1 MKLPAIAKKVITV
14 AIITWLTYGGYV
26 YFFKKSTTN
35 TTFTTVPTTVK
46 RGNIENSVQVIGVS
60 ALVYEQKMQFS
71 QVGKVAKIFFKE
83 GESVKKWQI
92 MAELDTTDVLNDI
105 KQQEVGLNNTQIK
118 LDQLVKWAT
127 AKDIL
132 NAQNSVTSAMS
143 KITTLGNQKTNIFRD
158 KANKQTDY
166 ANQILSK
173 QNDIKSKQAQL
184 VNAKNELITL
194 EKTQNKGLSDA
205 GTDIAKTLNTAVIDA
220 RKQIIDADAS
230 LYNADEIL
238 GISDANRLKNDSY
251 EVYLSAKNNTL
262 RTRAENDWAKAT
274 TLLSEAKSLMNTL
287 PSESPD
293 SASVKNL
300 LDALSK
306 MEDACITL
314 WKDGTDAMNVSITSS
329 SFAQTTIDSYA
340 NIFSTITSSSQ
351 SSLSAIN
358 NTLAN
363 INKLSDP
370 LLQKA
375 SSNDILT
382 TKKQSITDQESAIAQ
397 SQRDLAKIQNDM
409 AYSSDTY
416 DAQITS
422 NDLDIA
428 NAEAALKY
436 AQESLR
442 LLQAGATKE
451 EIALAKNSIA
461 SQKISMEKVRENIKK
476 YQLEAPFDGVLRKVD
491 FKLGDNIVTS
501 SSATPLY
508 LYIENPNLV
517 EMRAT
522 VDQLDVVKLKLGQD
536 AKIVFDSFPT
546 LTFTGKVS
554 DINSTPAQ
562 TSGVT
567 SYTIKISMDKWD
579 HPIFS
584 GMSAKINIIIE
595 SKNDTLVVGT
605 SFITKWRW
613 QPSVLKRVGT
623 VDTKTDVTL
632 GISNP
637 STTEIL
643 EGVNE
648 WDTLVRR
655 ISTSTGTTA
664 GSLIQMPGWGR
675 WGSSG
680 WWGGTSGGGGGNF
693 NRGN

>member
-1 MKLPAIAKKVITV
+1 M
-14 AIITWLTYGGYV
+14 
-26 YFFKKSTTN
+26 
-35 TTFTTVPTTVK
+35 
-46 RGNIENSVQVIGVS
+46 
-60 ALVYEQKMQFS
+60 
-71 QVGKVAKIFFKE
+71 
-83 GESVKKWQI
+83 
-92 MAELDTTDVLNDI
+92 
-105 KQQEVGLNNTQIK
+105 
-118 LDQLVKWAT
+118 
-127 AKDIL
+127 
-132 NAQNSVTSAMS
+132 NA
-143 KITTLGNQKTNIFRD
+143 
-158 KANKQTDY
+158 
-166 ANQILSK
+166 
-173 QNDIKSKQAQL
+173 
-184 VNAKNELITL
+184 
-194 EKTQNKGLSDA
+194 
-205 GTDIAKTLNTAVIDA
+205 
-220 RKQIIDADAS
+220 
-230 LYNADEIL
+230 
-238 GISDANRLKNDSY
+238 
-251 EVYLSAKNNTL
+251 
-262 RTRAENDWAKAT
+262 
-274 TLLSEAKSLMNTL
+274 
-287 PSESPD
+287 
-293 SASVKNL
+293 
-300 LDALSK
+300 
-306 MEDACITL
+306 
-314 WKDGTDAMNVSITSS
+314 SITSS

-567 SYTIKISMDKWD
+567 SYTIKISMDK
-579 HPIFS
+579 
-584 GMSAKINIIIE
+584 
-595 SKNDTLVVGT
+595 
-605 SFITKWRW
+605 
-613 QPSVLKRVGT
+613 
-623 VDTKTDVTL
+623 
-632 GISNP
+632 
-637 STTEIL
+637 
-643 EGVNE
+643 
-648 WDTLVRR
+648 
-655 ISTSTGTTA
+655 
-664 GSLIQMPGWGR
+664 
-675 WGSSG
+675 
-680 WWGGTSGGGGGNF
+680 
-693 NRGN
+693 